1 MTSPHTIIP
10 AALADYCESVRR
22 VRIAAALSQWQRGN
36 DSVFESVVVQ
46 SCEPSQCDTHW
57 TSSRVCELGTKCCN
71 VIHSTSDKLKDVA
84 AAHVR
89 KVVKQCGTQM
99 KAAERLD
106 ISVGTVRNYLTA
118 ALMLVATCSFGQR
131 GTLTPVV
138 QPTISTFNL
147 SPAPSPAQSMS
158 LTWDNVAPSYR
169 VQVGATRGNWTNSFT
184 ILTNRFVL
192 TNGQCYAVRSIAGG
206 IESSGVSLWP
216 SNRIGEIWLRGM
228 GTNLTG
234 GTNIQM
240 LCRFTN
246 KPPGHM
252 QLWSVANITTG
263 WE

>member
-1 MTSPHTIIP
+1 MIHSHSIIP

-36 DSVFESVVVQ
+36 DSVFESVVVK
-46 SCEPSQCDTHW
+46 SCEPADESKTLLSIVR
-57 TSSRVCELGTKCCN
+57 SS
-71 VIHSTSDKLKDVA
+71 
-84 AAHVR
+84 VR
-89 KVVKQCGTQM
+89 DAVKQCGTQM
-99 KAAERLD
+99 KAAERLN

-118 ALMLVATCSFGQR
+118 AMMLVATCSFGQR

-138 QPTISTFNL
+138 QPTISLFNL
-147 SPAPSPAQSMS
+147 APAPVRSVS

-184 ILTNRFVL
+184 ISTNRFVL
-192 TNGQCYAVRSIAGG
+192 TNGQCYAVWSVAGG
-206 IESSGVSLWP
+206 AESLTPALWP

-240 LCRFTN
+240 ICRFTN

>member
-1 MTSPHTIIP
+1 MTSPHSIIP

-22 VRIAAALSQWQRGN
+22 VRIAAVLSQWQRGN
-36 DSVFESVVVQ
+36 DSAFESVVVE
-46 SCEPSQCDTHW
+46 SCKPSQCDTHW

-89 KVVKQCGTQM
+89 KVVKQCGTQV
-99 KAAERLD
+99 KAAERLN

-118 ALMLVATCSFGQR
+118 AVMLVATCSFGQR

-138 QPTISTFNL
+138 QPTIGVFNL
-147 SPAPSPAQSMS
+147 APAPVQSMS

-169 VQVGATRGNWTNSFT
+169 VQVGATRGNWTNSF
-184 ILTNRFVL
+184 IISTNRFVL
-192 TNGQCYAVRSIAGG
+192 TNGQCYAVWSVAGG
-206 IESSGVSLWP
+206 AESLTPALWP

-228 GTNLTG
+228 GANFTG

-246 KPPGHM
+246 QPPGHM

>member
-1 MTSPHTIIP
+1 M
-10 AALADYCESVRR
+10 AAVLK
-22 VRIAAALSQWQRGN
+22 QWQRGN
-36 DSVFESVVVQ
+36 DSVFESVIVD

-57 TSSRVCELGTKCCN
+57 TSSRICELGTKCCN

-99 KAAERLD
+99 KAAERLN

-138 QPTISTFNL
+138 QPTIGVFNL
-147 SPAPSPAQSMS
+147 APAPVRSMS
-158 LTWDNVAPSYR
+158 LTWDHVAPSYR
-169 VQVGATRGNWTNSFT
+169 VQVGAQRGVWTNSF
-184 ILTNRFVL
+184 IVSTNRFVL

-216 SNRIGEIWLRGM
+216 SNRIGEIWL
-228 GTNLTG
+228 TDTK
-234 GTNIQM
+234 TNIVR
-240 LCRFTN
+240 LERFTN
-246 KPPGHM
+246 APPETM
-252 QLWSVANITTG
+252 RLWGVANITTG

>member
-1 MTSPHTIIP
+1 MTIPHSIIP

-22 VRIAAALSQWQRGN
+22 VRMAAVLKQWQRGN
-36 DSVFESVVVQ
+36 DRVFESVVVQ

-57 TSSRVCELGTKCCN
+57 TSSRICELGTKCCN

-89 KVVKQCGTQM
+89 KVVKQCGTQV

-118 ALMLVATCSFGQR
+118 ALMLIATCSFGQ
-131 GTLTPVV
+131 
-138 QPTISTFNL
+138 PTISLFNL
-147 SPAPSPAQSMS
+147 APAPVRSVS
-158 LTWDNVAPSYR
+158 LTWDSVAPSYR

-184 ILTNRFVL
+184 ISTNRFTL
-192 TNGQCYAVRSIAGG
+192 TNGQCYAVWSVANGA
-206 IESSGVSLWP
+206 ESLTPSLWP

-246 KPPGHM
+246 QPPGHM